1 MLSTW
6 VKALAAAAAAV
17 IAVVG
22 PTLAQSGAGNNPPD
36 PAKLIE
42 ALREKGA
49 TRGLKSTTPLP
60 PATQQTAPQTPK
72 TGNAAT
78 DRSKLIADLRSKATR
93 GLSVGEREQ
102 LAEVLAERPAV
113 DLEVYFDLDSAVVG
127 PKAEPT
133 LKALGTALRDAELR
147 GKTILLAGHT
157 DASGPRTYNQAL
169 SERRARAVR
178 DYLVRQFGLNEAM
191 LMAVGY
197 GPERLKLPKSP
208 YAGENRRVEV
218 VNLGE

>member
-6 VKALAAAAAAV
+6 VKALAAVAVAV
-17 IAVVG
+17 IAAVG

-49 TRGLKSTTPLP
+49 TRGLKSTTPPP
-60 PATQQTAPQTPK
+60 PATQQSAPQTPK
-72 TGNAAT
+72 TGSAAT

-102 LAEVLAERPAV
+102 LAEVLAERPAI

-157 DASGPRTYNQAL
+157 DASGPRAYNQAL

-178 DYLVRQFGLNEAM
+178 DYLVRQFGLNESM

>member
-1 MLSTW
+1 VLSTFW
-6 VKALAAAAAAV
+6 KAIAAV
-17 IAVVG
+17 AVAMVAMVG
-22 PTLAQSGAGNNPPD
+22 STLAQSGAGSNPPD

-42 ALREKGA
+42 ALREKGV
-49 TRGLKSTTPLP
+49 TRGVKPSTP
-60 PATQQTAPQTPK
+60 PPVSPQTAPQAPK
-72 TGNAAT
+72 SGSQSS

-113 DLEVYFDLDSAVVG
+113 DLEVYFDLDSAVIG

-157 DASGPRTYNQAL
+157 DASGSRQYNQGL

-178 DYLVRQFGLNEAM
+178 DYLVKQFGLNESM

-208 YAGENRRVEV
+208 FAGENRRVEV

>member
-6 VKALAAAAAAV
+6 WKGVAALAAAM

-22 PTLAQSGAGNNPPD
+22 PTLAQTGGGSNPPD

-49 TRGLKSTTPLP
+49 TRGLKPATPP
-60 PATQQTAPQTPK
+60 PATQQMAPQTPK
-72 TGNAAT
+72 TGTATT

-102 LAEVLAERPAV
+102 LAEVLAERPAI

-157 DASGPRTYNQAL
+157 DASGPRAYNQSL
-169 SERRARAVR
+169 SERRAKAVR
-178 DYLVRQFGLNEAM
+178 DYLVKQFGLTESM

-208 YAGENRRVEV
+208 FAGENRRVEV